1 MNKFFTRFFV
11 GLSFG
16 TVFLMIGGWAQA
28 AEVNGSA
35 SAETVSLAETKHCTF
50 TEVKGTAVL
59 ICKKEALVCH
69 RQPLANGKPGETV
82 LVCEGGLP
90 SN

>member
-1 MNKFFTRFFV
+1 MSKFFTRFFV
-11 GLSFG
+11 GVSFG

-28 AEVNGSA
+28 TEVQR
-35 SAETVSLAETKHCTF
+35 CTF
-50 TEVKGTAVL
+50 TESKGTAVL